1 MIQSLPIE
9 YQYFVKSSV
18 DFFYYCF
25 IVQFK
30 PYTLIFYST
39 FTVYKNDLAQHY
51 QPGHQKF
58 CHVPLLRVNTLCQL
72 QWFRIHR
79 AANAYPKWQW
89 KNIFLKL
96 DLGTPCQYEA
106 YFFLKHYMENSLTC
120 LLSVVS
126 SSSSDSL
133 ELSLKSS
140 STAKSTDFS
149 NLKRINK
156 LIFLTKQYFH
166 IKFSNKK
173 KIQI

>member
-1 MIQSLPIE
+1 MTQSLPIE

-156 LIFLTKQYFH
+156 LIFLT
-166 IKFSNKK
+166 
-173 KIQI
+173 